1 MDWGPIGISTTC
13 VYQFVGQV
21 ESDEVLCFFLLDG
34 LGTAVRMNSHICHMF
49 FGHLF
54 SHRTALP
61 IIIRDGKV
69 VYKDQNFQV
78 FAWGG
83 NTYETDD

>member
-1 MDWGPIGISTTC
+1 
-13 VYQFVGQV
+13 
-21 ESDEVLCFFLLDG
+21 
-34 LGTAVRMNSHICHMF
+34 MF

-69 VYKDQNFQV
+69 VHKDQNFQV